1 MHPCP
6 VDIATVRGADAA
18 AMPKTHLVSAT
29 VVALTCMLMPE
40 GPVGQIV
47 EVAREAERLGFK
59 RVWIPDE
66 GLAARECYVTLA
78 AIACATEQIEIGTG
92 ITNAYTRHP
101 GTTAAAIA
109 TLDELSGGRAVLGV
123 GAGGALT
130 LDPLAIERTAPV
142 GAVRNLISVAR
153 SLWRG
158 DAVDSTAP
166 TGSFRSAR
174 LDYGRSDIPVW
185 LAGRGPKMM
194 RMAGELGDGFI
205 MSYMHKALIADHV
218 SAVTEAAA
226 DAARARPKLA
236 YMTLVATT
244 DAQLESARAALT
256 FRLVDSSPETR
267 ELIGLTEAIR
277 VELRE
282 ALAAGGPA
290 GAAHLVR
297 PEWVRQFVIA
307 GSPAECA
314 RELNNLVAE
323 HHLDEFQVSLNDLEA
338 GPATLATIADLLA
351 G

>member
-1 MHPCP
+1 
-6 VDIATVRGADAA
+6 
-18 AMPKTHLVSAT
+18 

-47 EVAREAERLGFK
+47 EVAREAERLGFH

-78 AIACATEQIEIGTG
+78 AVACATDRVEIGTG

-130 LDPLAIERTAPV
+130 LDPLAIERTAPLS
-142 GAVRNLISVAR
+142 AVRNLITVAR
-153 SLWRG
+153 SLWSG
-158 DAVDSTAP
+158 EQVDTTAP

-174 LDYGRSDIPVW
+174 LDYGRPDIPVW

-194 RMAGELGDGFI
+194 ELAGELADGFI
-205 MSYMHKALIADHV
+205 MSYMHKELIGDHV
-218 SAVTEAAA
+218 AAIANAATSAGRT
-226 DAARARPKLA
+226 RPRMA

-244 DAQLESARAALT
+244 DAQLDQVRAALT
-256 FRLVDSSPETR
+256 FRLVDSSPQTR
-267 ELIGLTEAIR
+267 ALIGLTDAAR
-277 VELRE
+277 AELRE
-282 ALAAGGPA
+282 ALASGGPA

-297 PEWVRQFVIA
+297 PEWVTQFVIA
-307 GSPAECA
+307 GSAAECA
-314 RELNNLVAE
+314 RELNGLIDQ
-323 HHLDEFQVSLNDLEA
+323 HGLDEFQVSLNDLDA
-338 GPATLATIADLLA
+338 GPETLATIAGLIA
-351 G
+351 Q